1 MDSGIEDY
9 HRELSDAF
17 SVFSSEVDSGHI
29 VGGGASQFL
38 YVTKGTRG
46 VELYRGDADNVIM
59 DPALGEELQGEISFS
74 SYAHACE
81 AALRWLNGCSREEL
95 LPESSVQ

>member
-1 MDSGIEDY
+1 
-9 HRELSDAF
+9 
-17 SVFSSEVDSGHI
+17 
-29 VGGGASQFL
+29 
-38 YVTKGTRG
+38 
-46 VELYRGDADNVIM
+46 M
-59 DPALGEELQGEISFS
+59 DPALGEELQGEISFP